1 MGVPLELAEYG
12 RAIARGWWILLVC
25 LLAGL
30 GAAALV
36 TARTEPVY
44 QSNVKFFAA
53 TPSAVGQSTLQAQEL
68 SRNRVTS
75 YANLVKSEGFLGRLV
90 RDSGTGISGK
100 DLADSIGASADRDT
114 LTLSVVVSQ
123 PEQAKAFAIARAIAS
138 NLGSAA
144 ADLESGAAVTNLT
157 VIAGPTND
165 PGPVSPKVPLNLAVG
180 ALLGLALGIAIPV
193 ARRLSDKSL
202 RTAQEVEEAT
212 GLPVLARIPLSGVAR
227 PPARIL
233 DQSRGTLL
241 DEAGRRLRTNIDHYP
256 ALGTSGVVA
265 VTSAGS
271 GEGRTTVAL
280 MLARAWAEAGEP
292 VLLVEA
298 GLRSPRLASVLGL
311 ATETGLSDV
320 LAGRLPLEQA
330 IQHTA
335 VEGLHAVGAGTVPPN
350 PTELLGGRALTAV
363 LDELRGSYARVVL
376 DAPAM
381 EPFSDAAVIAAA
393 ADCTVLVVRHRNVT
407 REVLRAA
414 LRNLELVNGTVAGAV
429 LNALPGRLAAGRRQF
444 RATFPV
450 KFPAAGKTGQPAPDL
465 RPGARTGKPVASASR
480 QP

>member
-465 RPGARTGKPVASASR
+465 PPARTGKPVASASR

>member
-36 TARTEPVY
+36 TARSEPVY
-44 QSNVKFFAA
+44 QSTVKFFAA
-53 TPSAVGQSTLQAQEL
+53 TPSAAGQSTLQAQEL

-123 PEQAKAFAIARAIAS
+123 PEQAEAFAIARAIAS
-138 NLGSAA
+138 NLGPAA

-157 VIAGPTND
+157 VVAGPTND
-165 PGPVSPKVPLNLAVG
+165 PGPVSPRVPLNLAVG

-256 ALGTSGVVA
+256 ALGTAGVVA

-298 GLRSPRLASVLGL
+298 GLRSPRLASELGL
-311 ATETGLSDV
+311 GTATGLSDV

-335 VEGLHAVGAGTVPPN
+335 VEGLHALGAGTVPPN

-429 LNALPGRLAAGRRQF
+429 LNALPGRLAEGRRQF

-465 RPGARTGKPVASASR
+465 PPGARTGKPVASASR